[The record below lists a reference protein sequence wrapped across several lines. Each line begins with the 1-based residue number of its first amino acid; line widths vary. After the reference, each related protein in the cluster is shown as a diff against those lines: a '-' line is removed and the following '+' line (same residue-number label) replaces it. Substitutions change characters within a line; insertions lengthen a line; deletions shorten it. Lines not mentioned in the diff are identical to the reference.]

1 LGVARTAVVNPM
13 QEFPFLDVE
22 ILGGWKDQPFEC
34 AGRTLQV
41 RAAADPDRMLE
52 QLMEGDNIPRAFRDP
67 YWTKLWPASLSMAR
81 FLESRRATIPVGTRC
96 IELGCGSGVPGLALL
111 AMGCE
116 VTFSDYVPEAV
127 HLATWNALQ
136 NGLTPQASL
145 VLDWHSPPSL
155 LPFDV
160 IAGSD
165 LLYDAT
171 LHRALLGTIRSM
183 LSQQGVCWMADA
195 GRGPAGAFIDQAI
208 VEGFSIDC
216 YDANGN
222 AARAPGLNDFRVF
235 ELRFDGVR

>member
-1 LGVARTAVVNPM
+1 M
-13 QEFPFLDVE
+13 DVE

-34 AGRTLQV
+34 ADRKLQI

-52 QLMEGDNIPRAFRDP
+52 QLMEGDNIPSAFRDP

-81 FLESRRATIPVGTRC
+81 FLETRKAMLPTGTRC
-96 IELGCGSGVPGLALL
+96 IELGCGSGIPGLALL
-111 AMGCE
+111 ALGCE

-136 NGLTPQASL
+136 NGLSPQESL
-145 VLDWHSPPSL
+145 VLDWHAPPNL
-155 LPFDV
+155 KPFQAIV
-160 IAGSD
+160 GSD

-171 LHRALLGTIRSM
+171 LHRPLLGTIRQ
-183 LSQQGVCWMADA
+183 LLDREGVCWMADA

-208 VEGFSIDC
+208 VEGFTIDC

-222 AARAPGLNDFRVF
+222 AACAPGLKDFRVF
-235 ELRFDGVR
+235 ELRFDVAR